1 MGTFEAAEKA
11 AKSKKGEK
19 VVVSTKPTIVATT
32 SKAIIKKTK
41 RQRRKDEQKGEK
53 NKWLIQHPKIQSM
66 EHRQLIYVKDAGLN
80 ETKAEKKQLPIDPKL
95 DLMSPEVKFGR
106 MLAGTDQRK
115 RHAAVKKLKAYLKAR
130 CDIAEVGAVSGG
142 ISELDLLK
150 LWKSL
155 WYTLYMA
162 DKKAVQD
169 ELSKHVC
176 KLLWCVVG
184 TEEEDECAGRA
195 YLEMIEAE
203 AAEDDDGED
212 DDVTM
217 TEIENTLEEEK
228 DSESDDDDDVKEDS
242 EESGHG
248 MEDNDDEEDQEME
261 MDNVNIPH
269 CRGAHLVSLFVR
281 TFFRTI
287 RRDWHTM
294 DKYRVDKFY
303 TLIRTMMHEIYE
315 YMAVRGWNYGI
326 VLLLNDAIFDEILKQ
341 PPNGL
346 RYHLIDL
353 CLEELA
359 KVNAKAAIPLT
370 EATFLDVLEPF
381 FGLCQTGT
389 STHDDTVQSRVMD
402 GVLGNFLENYSVV
415 SEKALPQ
422 EDKDDDD
429 DDDGDDNKKNES
441 CTANIFDQVH
451 VKTVAEFIFALG
463 SDPATSDKYRK
474 SLYDMH
480 KKFMRRV
487 KEVGI
492 DVEIGDDDM
501 EGEYNQFLD
510 EEMRDDSEGGYREH
524 NCGYD
529 HGHDHHDHVGGDD
542 TEDEQPDETPIEVEK
557 ETKSSK
563 KKKKKK
569 KRKSDEME
577 ADPVATPKK
586 DDNAKVDEK
595 KSKKKKKTKVVV
607 SPSKS
612 TSTDEKSENQKRS
625 KTGNNGDDDEEVVI
639 TLTEQQDAKK
649 KDKKAKKAKLQ
660 KEQHEDID
668 DEELNNN
675 CKDGSR
681 RVSFGKKNRA
691 KSHKASV
698 KATRLKL
705 ETPHSMRELTPVKGI
720 LPKEFKYSSNS
731 KTKKTSTKAGR
742 NKATS
747 YF

>member
-130 CDIAEVGAVSGG
+130 CEIAEVGPVSGG

-203 AAEDDDGED
+203 ATEDGDGED
-212 DDVTM
+212 DDDDDEYNEVTM
-217 TEIENTLEEEK
+217 KEIENTLEEEK
-228 DSESDDDDDVKEDS
+228 NSESDDDDDVKEDS

-248 MEDNDDEEDQEME
+248 MEDNEEDQEIE
-261 MDNVNIPH
+261 LDNVNIPH

-281 TFFRTI
+281 TFFGTI

-402 GVLGNFLENYSVV
+402 GVLDNFLENYSIV
-415 SEKALPQ
+415 SEKALPK
-422 EDKDDDD
+422 EDKV
-429 DDDGDDNKKNES
+429 DDDGDNKNES

-487 KEVGI
+487 KAVGI
-492 DVEIGDDDM
+492 DVEIGTEDDDM

-510 EEMRDDSEGGYREH
+510 EEMRDDSEGGCRVH
-524 NCGYD
+524 NCS
-529 HGHDHHDHVGGDD
+529 HCVGD
-542 TEDEQPDETPIEVEK
+542 TEDEQPAETPVEVEK
-557 ETKSSK
+557 ETKASK

-577 ADPVATPKK
+577 AAPVATPEK
-586 DDNAKVDEK
+586 DDAAEVDEK
-595 KSKKKKKTKVVV
+595 KSKKKKKKTKDVV

-612 TSTDEKSENQKRS
+612 TSA
-625 KTGNNGDDDEEVVI
+625 DDDEEVVI

-649 KDKKAKKAKLQ
+649 KDKKAKLQ
-660 KEQHEDID
+660 KEQQEDDD

-675 CKDGSR
+675 SKGSR

-698 KATRLKL
+698 KATKLKL
-705 ETPHSMRELTPVKGI
+705 ETPHSLRELTPVKGI

-731 KTKKTSTKAGR
+731 KTKKNSTKAGR

>member
-41 RQRRKDEQKGEK
+41 RQRRKDEQKGDK

-130 CDIAEVGAVSGG
+130 CDIGEVGAVSGG

-203 AAEDDDGED
+203 AAEDADGED
-212 DDVTM
+212 DDDEYDDVTM

-228 DSESDDDDDVKEDS
+228 NSASDDDDDVKEIL

-248 MEDNDDEEDQEME
+248 MEDSEEEQEIE
-261 MDNVNIPH
+261 LDNINIPH

-303 TLIRTMMHEIYE
+303 TLIRTMMSEIYE

-402 GVLGNFLENYSVV
+402 GVLDNFLENYSIV
-415 SEKALPQ
+415 SEKALP
-422 EDKDDDD
+422 KDDDD
-429 DDDGDDNKKNES
+429 DDDGDNNNKNES

-474 SLYDMH
+474 SLYEMH
-480 KKFMRRV
+480 KKFMRRL

-492 DVEIGDDDM
+492 DVEIGTEDDDM

-510 EEMRDDSEGGYREH
+510 EDVRDDSEGGCRGDD
-524 NCGYD
+524 CGHD
-529 HGHDHHDHVGGDD
+529 HGHDHDHVGGGDI
-542 TEDEQPDETPIEVEK
+542 EDEQPAETSIELEK
-557 ETKSSK
+557 ETKASK

-569 KRKSDEME
+569 KRKSDEIE
-577 ADPVATPKK
+577 AAPVATPE
-586 DDNAKVDEK
+586 NVDEK
-595 KSKKKKKTKVVV
+595 KGRKKKKTKDVV

-612 TSTDEKSENQKRS
+612 TSADE
-625 KTGNNGDDDEEVVI
+625 DEEVVI

-649 KDKKAKKAKLQ
+649 KDKKAKKAKLE
-660 KEQHEDID
+660 KEQQEDSD
-668 DEELNNN
+668 NEELTHNS
-675 CKDGSR
+675 KGSR

-698 KATRLKL
+698 KATRIKL
-705 ETPHSMRELTPVKGI
+705 ETPHSLRELTPVKGI

-731 KTKKTSTKAGR
+731 KTKKSNTKAGR

>member
-41 RQRRKDEQKGEK
+41 RQRRKDEQKGDK

-130 CDIAEVGAVSGG
+130 CDIGEVGAVSGG

-203 AAEDDDGED
+203 AAEDADGED
-212 DDVTM
+212 DDDEYDDVTM
-217 TEIENTLEEEK
+217 TEIENTLEEEEN
-228 DSESDDDDDVKEDS
+228 SASDDDDDVKEIL

-248 MEDNDDEEDQEME
+248 MEDSEEEQEIE
-261 MDNVNIPH
+261 LDNVNIPH

-303 TLIRTMMHEIYE
+303 TLIRTMMSEIYE

-402 GVLGNFLENYSVV
+402 GVLDNFLENYSIV
-415 SEKALPQ
+415 SEKALP
-422 EDKDDDD
+422 KDDDD
-429 DDDGDDNKKNES
+429 DDDGDNNNKNES

-474 SLYDMH
+474 SLYEMH
-480 KKFMRRV
+480 KKFMRRL

-492 DVEIGDDDM
+492 DVEIGTEDDDM

-510 EEMRDDSEGGYREH
+510 EEVRDDSEGGCRGDD
-524 NCGYD
+524 CGHD
-529 HGHDHHDHVGGDD
+529 HGHDHDHVGGGD
-542 TEDEQPDETPIEVEK
+542 TEDEQPAETPIELEK
-557 ETKSSK
+557 ETKASK

-569 KRKSDEME
+569 KRKSDEIE
-577 ADPVATPKK
+577 AAPDATPE
-586 DDNAKVDEK
+586 KVDEK
-595 KSKKKKKTKVVV
+595 KSKKKNKTKDGV

-612 TSTDEKSENQKRS
+612 ASASADE
-625 KTGNNGDDDEEVVI
+625 DEEVVI

-649 KDKKAKKAKLQ
+649 KDKKAKKAKLE
-660 KEQHEDID
+660 KEQQEDSD
-668 DEELNNN
+668 NEELTHNS
-675 CKDGSR
+675 KGSR

-698 KATRLKL
+698 KATRIKL
-705 ETPHSMRELTPVKGI
+705 ETPHSLRELTPVKGI

-731 KTKKTSTKAGR
+731 KTKKSNTKAGR

>member
-41 RQRRKDEQKGEK
+41 RQRRKDEQKGDK

-130 CDIAEVGAVSGG
+130 CDIGEVGAVSGG

-203 AAEDDDGED
+203 AAEDADGED
-212 DDVTM
+212 DDDEYDDVTM

-228 DSESDDDDDVKEDS
+228 NSASDDDDDVKEIL

-248 MEDNDDEEDQEME
+248 MEDSEEEQEIE
-261 MDNVNIPH
+261 LDNINIPH

-303 TLIRTMMHEIYE
+303 TLIRTMMSEIYE

-402 GVLGNFLENYSVV
+402 GVLDNFLENYSIV
-415 SEKALPQ
+415 SEKALP
-422 EDKDDDD
+422 KDDDD
-429 DDDGDDNKKNES
+429 DDDGDNNNKNES

-474 SLYDMH
+474 SLYEMH
-480 KKFMRRV
+480 KKFMRRL

-492 DVEIGDDDM
+492 DVEIGTEDDDM

-510 EEMRDDSEGGYREH
+510 EDVRDDSEGGCRGDD
-524 NCGYD
+524 CGHD
-529 HGHDHHDHVGGDD
+529 HGHDHDHVGGGDI
-542 TEDEQPDETPIEVEK
+542 EDEQPAETSIELEK
-557 ETKSSK
+557 ETKASK

-569 KRKSDEME
+569 KRKSDEIE
-577 ADPVATPKK
+577 AAPVATPE
-586 DDNAKVDEK
+586 NVDEK
-595 KSKKKKKTKVVV
+595 KSRKKKKAKDVV

-612 TSTDEKSENQKRS
+612 TSADE
-625 KTGNNGDDDEEVVI
+625 DEEVVI

-649 KDKKAKKAKLQ
+649 KDKKAKKAKLE
-660 KEQHEDID
+660 KEQQEDSD
-668 DEELNNN
+668 NEELTHNS
-675 CKDGSR
+675 KGSR

-698 KATRLKL
+698 KATRIKL
-705 ETPHSMRELTPVKGI
+705 ETPHSLRELTPVKGI

-731 KTKKTSTKAGR
+731 KTKKSNTKAGR

>member
-41 RQRRKDEQKGEK
+41 RQRRKDEQKGDK

-130 CDIAEVGAVSGG
+130 CDIGEVGAVSGG

-203 AAEDDDGED
+203 AAEDADGED
-212 DDVTM
+212 DDDEYDDVTM

-228 DSESDDDDDVKEDS
+228 NSASDDDDDVKEIL

-248 MEDNDDEEDQEME
+248 MEDSEEEQEIE
-261 MDNVNIPH
+261 LDNINIPH

-303 TLIRTMMHEIYE
+303 TLIRTMMSEIYE

-402 GVLGNFLENYSVV
+402 GVLDNFLENYSIV
-415 SEKALPQ
+415 SEKALP
-422 EDKDDDD
+422 KDDDD
-429 DDDGDDNKKNES
+429 DDDGDNNNKNES

-474 SLYDMH
+474 SLYEMH
-480 KKFMRRV
+480 KKFMRRL

-492 DVEIGDDDM
+492 DVEIGTEDDDM

-510 EEMRDDSEGGYREH
+510 EEVRDDSEGGCRGDD
-524 NCGYD
+524 CGHD
-529 HGHDHHDHVGGDD
+529 HGHDHDHVGGGDI
-542 TEDEQPDETPIEVEK
+542 EDEQPAETSIELEK
-557 ETKSSK
+557 ETKAS

-569 KRKSDEME
+569 KRKSDEIE
-577 ADPVATPKK
+577 AAPVATPEKM
-586 DDNAKVDEK
+586 DEK
-595 KSKKKKKTKVVV
+595 KSRKKKKTKDVV

-612 TSTDEKSENQKRS
+612 TSADE
-625 KTGNNGDDDEEVVI
+625 DEEVVI

-660 KEQHEDID
+660 KEQQEDSD
-668 DEELNNN
+668 NEELTHNS
-675 CKDGSR
+675 KGSR

-698 KATRLKL
+698 KATRIKL
-705 ETPHSMRELTPVKGI
+705 ETPHSLRELTPVKGI

-731 KTKKTSTKAGR
+731 KTKKSSTKAGR

>member
-41 RQRRKDEQKGEK
+41 RQRRKDEQKGDK

-130 CDIAEVGAVSGG
+130 CDIGEVGAVSGG

-203 AAEDDDGED
+203 AAEDADGED
-212 DDVTM
+212 DDDEYDDVTM

-228 DSESDDDDDVKEDS
+228 NSASDDDDDVKEIL

-248 MEDNDDEEDQEME
+248 MEDSEEEQEIE
-261 MDNVNIPH
+261 LDNINIPH

-303 TLIRTMMHEIYE
+303 TLIRTMMSEIYE

-402 GVLGNFLENYSVV
+402 GVLDNFLENYSIV
-415 SEKALPQ
+415 SEKALP
-422 EDKDDDD
+422 KDDDD
-429 DDDGDDNKKNES
+429 DDDGDNNNKNES

-474 SLYDMH
+474 SLYEMH
-480 KKFMRRV
+480 KKFMRRL

-492 DVEIGDDDM
+492 DVEIGTEDDDM

-510 EEMRDDSEGGYREH
+510 EEVRDDSEGGCRGDD
-524 NCGYD
+524 CGHD
-529 HGHDHHDHVGGDD
+529 HGHDHDHVGGGDI
-542 TEDEQPDETPIEVEK
+542 EDEQSAETSIELEK
-557 ETKSSK
+557 ETKASK

-569 KRKSDEME
+569 KRKSDEIE
-577 ADPVATPKK
+577 AAPVATPE
-586 DDNAKVDEK
+586 KVDEK
-595 KSKKKKKTKVVV
+595 KSKKKKKTKDVV

-612 TSTDEKSENQKRS
+612 TSADE
-625 KTGNNGDDDEEVVI
+625 DEEVVI

-649 KDKKAKKAKLQ
+649 KDKKAKNAKLE
-660 KEQHEDID
+660 KEQQEDSD
-668 DEELNNN
+668 NEELTHNS
-675 CKDGSR
+675 KGSR

-698 KATRLKL
+698 KATRIKL
-705 ETPHSMRELTPVKGI
+705 ETPHSLRELTPVKGI

-731 KTKKTSTKAGR
+731 KTKKSNTKAGR

>member
-41 RQRRKDEQKGEK
+41 RQRRKDEQKGDK

-130 CDIAEVGAVSGG
+130 CDIGEVGAVSGG

-203 AAEDDDGED
+203 AAEDADGED
-212 DDVTM
+212 DDDEYDDVTM

-228 DSESDDDDDVKEDS
+228 NSASDDDDDVKEIL

-248 MEDNDDEEDQEME
+248 MEDSEEEQEIE
-261 MDNVNIPH
+261 LDNVNIPH

-303 TLIRTMMHEIYE
+303 TLIRTMMSEIYE

-402 GVLGNFLENYSVV
+402 GVLDNFLENYSIV
-415 SEKALPQ
+415 SEKALP
-422 EDKDDDD
+422 KDDDD
-429 DDDGDDNKKNES
+429 DDDGDNNNKNES

-474 SLYDMH
+474 SLYEMH
-480 KKFMRRV
+480 KKFMRRL

-492 DVEIGDDDM
+492 DVEIGTEDDDM

-510 EEMRDDSEGGYREH
+510 EEVRDDSEGGCRGDD
-524 NCGYD
+524 CGHD
-529 HGHDHHDHVGGDD
+529 HGHDHDHVGGGDI
-542 TEDEQPDETPIEVEK
+542 EDEQPAETSIELEK
-557 ETKSSK
+557 ETKAS

-569 KRKSDEME
+569 KRKSDEIE
-577 ADPVATPKK
+577 AAPVATPE
-586 DDNAKVDEK
+586 KVDEK
-595 KSKKKKKTKVVV
+595 KSRKKKKTKDVV

-612 TSTDEKSENQKRS
+612 TSA
-625 KTGNNGDDDEEVVI
+625 DDDEEVVI

-660 KEQHEDID
+660 KEQQEDSD
-668 DEELNNN
+668 NEELTHNS
-675 CKDGSR
+675 KGSR

-698 KATRLKL
+698 KATRIKL
-705 ETPHSMRELTPVKGI
+705 ETPHSLRELTPVKGI

-731 KTKKTSTKAGR
+731 KTKKSNTKAGR

>member
-41 RQRRKDEQKGEK
+41 RQRRKDEQKGDK

-130 CDIAEVGAVSGG
+130 CDIGEVGAVSGG

-203 AAEDDDGED
+203 AAEDADGED
-212 DDVTM
+212 DDDEYDDVTM

-228 DSESDDDDDVKEDS
+228 NSASDDDDDVKEIL

-248 MEDNDDEEDQEME
+248 MEDSEEEQEIE
-261 MDNVNIPH
+261 LDNINIPH

-303 TLIRTMMHEIYE
+303 TLIRTMMSEIYE

-402 GVLGNFLENYSVV
+402 GVLDNFLENYSIV
-415 SEKALPQ
+415 SEKALP
-422 EDKDDDD
+422 KDDDD
-429 DDDGDDNKKNES
+429 DDDGDNNNKNES

-474 SLYDMH
+474 SLYEMH
-480 KKFMRRV
+480 KKFMRRL

-492 DVEIGDDDM
+492 DVEIGTEDDDM

-510 EEMRDDSEGGYREH
+510 EEVRDDSEGGCRGDD
-524 NCGYD
+524 CGHD
-529 HGHDHHDHVGGDD
+529 HGHDHDHVGGGDI
-542 TEDEQPDETPIEVEK
+542 EDEQPAETSIELEK
-557 ETKSSK
+557 ETKASK

-569 KRKSDEME
+569 KRKSDEIE
-577 ADPVATPKK
+577 AAPVATPE
-586 DDNAKVDEK
+586 NVDEK
-595 KSKKKKKTKVVV
+595 KGRKKKKTKDVI

-612 TSTDEKSENQKRS
+612 TSADE
-625 KTGNNGDDDEEVVI
+625 DEEVVI

-660 KEQHEDID
+660 KEQQEDSD
-668 DEELNNN
+668 DEELTHNS
-675 CKDGSR
+675 KGSR

-698 KATRLKL
+698 KATRIKL
-705 ETPHSMRELTPVKGI
+705 ETPHSLRELTPVKGI

-731 KTKKTSTKAGR
+731 KTKKSNTKAGR